1 MPSTTTRTIV
11 PSPDGALLAFRRMAP
26 VVLAAA
32 MVMVPLAA
40 TPAKASTTAVPTV
53 TPQSAQ
59 AFVDSVGVVT
69 HFRYQ
74 DQTYGQSDRLL
85 ASLQRLGVHHIR
97 DGLPMSPSADLVNV
111 FRELPQHDLKLNVVL
126 GTAGG
131 KNRNTLP
138 PASQ

>member
-1 MPSTTTRTIV
+1 MV
-11 PSPDGALLAFRRMAP
+11 P

-32 MVMVPLAA
+32 MVMVPFGAA
-40 TPAKASTTAVPTV
+40 RSEASTTAVPTV

-69 HFRYQ
+69 HFRYR

-97 DGLPMSPSADLVNV
+97 DGLPMRPSPDLVNV
-111 FRELPQHDLKLNVVL
+111 FSELP
-126 GTAGG
+126 
-131 KNRNTLP
+131 
-138 PASQ
+138 